1 MSCFTWNKAGSA
13 GRLVADPGCDHARRR
28 SSGIPFGGFDPG
40 RPMTDTASL
49 LLAAYPALGGLP
61 SPRFAETAARLPM
74 LEVEAGARLFAEGER
89 CRGFPCVISG
99 QVRVARG
106 SPDGRELEL
115 YRVGPGQVCVVSAG
129 CLFERS
135 SMTAHGRALVP
146 TRFVLVDLDTMLEWT
161 DARPWRRFLL
171 GLMAERMAELAALVE
186 AVAFQQLD
194 QRLARSLLAQGPTVL
209 ATHQRLADEL
219 GTSREIVSRL
229 LGRFEDQGAVR
240 LGRERIDV
248 LDPAALRQLEESR

>member
-1 MSCFTWNKAGSA
+1 
-13 GRLVADPGCDHARRR
+13 
-28 SSGIPFGGFDPG
+28 
-40 RPMTDTASL
+40 MTDTASL
-49 LLAAYPALGGLP
+49 LLAAYPALSGVP
-61 SPRFAETAARLPM
+61 APRFAETVARLP
-74 LEVEAGARLFAEGER
+74 LISVDAGATLFAEGES
-89 CRGFPCVISG
+89 CHGFPCVLSG

-135 SMTAHGRALVP
+135 PMTAHGRALVP
-146 TRFVLVDLDTMLEWT
+146 TRLALVDLDTMLEWT
-161 DARPWRRFLL
+161 DARPWRLFLL

-186 AVAFQQLD
+186 AVAFQRLD

-229 LGRFEDQGAVR
+229 LGRFEDQGTVR
-240 LGRERIDV
+240 LGRERIEI
-248 LDPAALRQLEESR
+248 LDPPALRQLAESR